1 MVLLATRRSAVE
13 IRVADSGIGIPDA
26 ERERVFDSFYQ
37 VDSSATRQQGGAG
50 LGLAIVKRLVEAH
63 DGTIRIEANRP
74 SGTVVVATIPTRKLS
89 DG

>member
-1 MVLLATRRSAVE
+1 M
-13 IRVADSGIGIPDA
+13 ADNGIGIPDA

-37 VDSSATRQQGGAG
+37 VDSSSTRQQGGAG

-74 SGTVVVATIPTRKLS
+74 CGTVVVVTVPSRKLS